1 HEHPLDHAN
10 NVRDAAFAQHAHSYS
25 LSFATALNTTT
36 SQPPVT
42 CRQNMAA
49 MFSQQRVAR
58 LSCYHSTSSRAAT
71 AGSARLVACN
81 ALNRTDSL
89 AADRAKF
96 LAIGAAA
103 LLLGTP
109 LDAIAAKG
117 KLPPIDTSNPS
128 RCDVSAL
135 DKFADTRA
143 AFSLESSG
151 GNMVEA
157 IVDVR
162 ECDFSGKDLS
172 GKVMSGVI
180 LERADFTGAKFV
192 GSQFARANARSA
204 KLAGADFT
212 DTNLYSTQFDGA
224 DLQGANFENSVLTMS
239 TFGRNEEG
247 VWANLKG
254 AHFEGAL
261 VSSSDVGR
269 ICENPTLDPSTRKY
283 ELGCRASR

>member
-1 HEHPLDHAN
+1 M
-10 NVRDAAFAQHAHSYS
+10 
-25 LSFATALNTTT
+25 TALPCRRPV
-36 SQPPVT
+36 SQTCSLILGNSHRAPNRARPVA
-42 CRQNMAA
+42 CSAGARSKWSSESIKM
-49 MFSQQRVAR
+49 VA
-58 LSCYHSTSSRAAT
+58 LGAAT
-71 AGSARLVACN
+71 A
-81 ALNRTDSL
+81 
-89 AADRAKF
+89 
-96 LAIGAAA
+96 AI
-103 LLLGTP
+103 LLGAP
-109 LDAIAAKG
+109 MGAEAAKN
-117 KLPPIDTSNPS
+117 KLPPIDNSNPN

-143 AFSLESSG
+143 AFSQESSG

-180 LERADFTGAKFV
+180 LERADFTGVRFV

-224 DLQGANFENSVLTMS
+224 DLQGANFENSILTGS

-261 VSSSDVGR
+261 VSSSDIGR
-269 ICENPTLDPSTRKY
+269 ICENPTLELSTRKY
-283 ELGCRASR
+283 ELGCRATR

>member
-1 HEHPLDHAN
+1 MTVIPCTRQIPRSCHVHAN
-10 NVRDAAFAQHAHSYS
+10 SVRVPASGARFVACHAAEHARSS
-25 LSFATALNTTT
+25 WA
-36 SQPPVT
+36 SQ
-42 CRQNMAA
+42 NAA
-49 MFSQQRVAR
+49 MIAM
-58 LSCYHSTSSRAAT
+58 
-71 AGSARLVACN
+71 
-81 ALNRTDSL
+81 
-89 AADRAKF
+89 
-96 LAIGAAA
+96 GAAA
-103 LLLGTP
+103 LLLGAP
-109 LDAIAAKG
+109 LDAEAAKS
-117 KLPPIDTSNPS
+117 KLPPIDTANPN

-143 AFSLESSG
+143 AFSQESSG

-180 LERADFTGAKFV
+180 LERADFSGVKFI

-224 DLQGANFENSVLTMS
+224 DLQGANFENSILTGS

-261 VSSSDVGR
+261 VSSSDIGR
-269 ICENPTLDPSTRKY
+269 ICENPTLELSTRKY
-283 ELGCRASR
+283 ELGCRATR